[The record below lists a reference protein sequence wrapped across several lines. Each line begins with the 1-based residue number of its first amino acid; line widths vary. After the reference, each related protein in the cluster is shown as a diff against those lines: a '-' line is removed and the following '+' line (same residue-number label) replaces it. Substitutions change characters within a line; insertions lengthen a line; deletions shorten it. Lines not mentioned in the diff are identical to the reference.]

1 MKTIKKQT
9 VNYKEITIDGYSGK
23 YLVSCF
29 DTERRETKFSYYY
42 KTLKEAKE
50 CFNDLVN
57 VQIEKMTYQF

>member
-1 MKTIKKQT
+1 MKTLKKQT

-29 DTERRETKFSYYY
+29 DTERRKTTFSYHY
-42 KTLKEAKE
+42 KTLKEAKQ

-57 VQIEKMTYQF
+57 IQEEIMTYQF